1 MGWKGRAPGMMKP
14 RGVVAPSAPR
24 RQSGEKLANKP
35 TRRAEKKKPTRFAKR
50 TLNFGQRVDNSISG
64 AFNLHHRL
72 SVIFPNFLQLITA
85 NRGSPAAEACTSGW
99 VYSSPLLAS
108 SGHLIHSSKTPCV
121 PDLNGDT
128 SHCAQKQATKTAVVA
143 VLDVDQNADVEQH
156 RCPFRQHHR
165 PWCTNM
171 EQHPCNLLYRQDA
184 DVPVGRDVDADKED
198 AVVGNEDADVDREDA
213 DVDRED
219 AVVARDA
226 PVDREDAVAGRE
238 GAAVDRELVDVRQSQ
253 HHYHHH
259 HPPWYDPLRYRIV

>member
-108 SGHLIHSSKTPCV
+108 SRHLIHSSKWP
-121 PDLNGDT
+121 
-128 SHCAQKQATKTAVVA
+128 KQNLAVVA

-171 EQHPCNLLYRQDA
+171 EQHPCSQLYQQDA
-184 DVPVGRDVDADKED
+184 DVPVGRDVDADKD

-226 PVDREDAVAGRE
+226 PVDRDAVAGRE
-238 GAAVDRELVDVRQSQ
+238 GAAVDRELVDARQSQ
-253 HHYHHH
+253 NHYHHH